1 MLHIQ
6 QSSFIFAGPEC
17 TPDIKEYTA
26 NIMFHGSLFISKQLT
41 IIK

>member
-26 NIMFHGSLFISKQLT
+26 NIMFHDHYSYLNS
-41 IIK
+41 